1 MESSL
6 LNAESYLWHVG
17 SSSPARDQTQV
28 PAIEIMKSWLLHH
41 QQSPSSSNSKH
52 HILTQK
58 SKAEEGPSPLYD
70 PFWDQGDHC
79 QIPPADFP
87 LYLIVWVCII
97 CLLLITNKGSIITIT
112 GLLIKIS
119 LPQESLACVLSHFS
133 HVWLCDPMD
142 CSSPA
147 PLSMEFSRHEYWSG
161 LPCPP
166 PGHPP
171 NPGIQWVS
179 LMSPVLAGV
188 FLPPAPPGTWRAWQ
202 ELTPH
207 CSTWLLTVWPNLGL
221 RKQGRKK
228 ITVECKQ
235 QACELWNCAVQHC
248 RHI

>member
-1 MESSL
+1 M
-6 LNAESYLWHVG
+6 G
-17 SSSPARDQTQV
+17 SSSPARDRTQV

-41 QQSPSSSNSKH
+41 QWSPSSSTSKH

-133 HVWLCDPMD
+133 HVWLFVTRWTVARQPLCPWNFPGMSTGVGCHALLQGILPTQGSNGCLLCLLYCRG
-142 CSSPA
+142 CSY
-147 PLSMEFSRHEYWSG
+147 H
-161 LPCPP
+161 
-166 PGHPP
+166 
-171 NPGIQWVS
+171 
-179 LMSPVLAGV
+179 
-188 FLPPAPPGTWRAWQ
+188 
-202 ELTPH
+202 
-207 CSTWLLTVWPNLGL
+207 
-221 RKQGRKK
+221 
-228 ITVECKQ
+228 
-235 QACELWNCAVQHC
+235 
-248 RHI
+248 